1 MATRRLRNVVLR
13 TIVKYIE
20 IDTEKR
26 KLFFHGCR
34 EKSEKILSTSKCRHE
49 KCSVNIFFKTF
60 PNSWKNNNNNNKMK
74 KKRLRT
80 PWIHCVGGGLFK
92 IVSSGFSPSSSS
104 VKLIFNCPENDRAN
118 RLPRVSVTVHFR
130 HLSNKCDEL
139 SATGVGEYDFFF
151 KKLLTCLQNISI
163 KV

>member
-1 MATRRLRNVVLR
+1 
-13 TIVKYIE
+13 
-20 IDTEKR
+20 
-26 KLFFHGCR
+26 
-34 EKSEKILSTSKCRHE
+34 
-49 KCSVNIFFKTF
+49 
-60 PNSWKNNNNNNKMK
+60 MK

-163 KV
+163 KVELINDFFFGIFFCHFSYNFKDCFIQTFLGIREERNKYYRFYFIKLDSALIPYTKL